1 MEAKKQAKNKEQKT
15 TITED
20 LVDIQVG
27 MLVLSAKMK
36 ALEKFLDEKNKNN
49 D

>member
-1 MEAKKQAKNKEQKT
+1 MAKEKNEKT
-15 TITED
+15 KSKPTITED

-27 MLVLSAKMK
+27 MLVLSAKMR